1 VPAQSAEAI
10 SMRFDAYRTDRE
22 LLIERSD
29 VQSVAL
35 LKRGHARV
43 CTVLEKECN
52 RIDMPHVCA

>member
-1 VPAQSAEAI
+1 
-10 SMRFDAYRTDRE
+10 MRFDAYRTDRE